1 MKKVITKEVQEEVKQ
16 MIIVSVKKYGLTI
29 TNIQE
34 IMEEVI
40 EHMNDNGTLE
50 K

>member
-1 MKKVITKEVQEEVKQ
+1 MKKVITKEVQEEVKL

-29 TNIQE
+29 TNLQE

-40 EHMNDNGTLE
+40 EHMNDNATLE

>member
-1 MKKVITKEVQEEVKQ
+1 MKKVIKEEVQEEAKQ

-34 IMEEVI
+34 IMKKVI
-40 EHMNDNGTLE
+40 EHMNDNTILE